1 MNTQIIVNKQVHESR
16 IAILEDGKMVELLVE
31 RPDQR
36 RMVGDVYKGKV
47 ERVLPGI
54 QSAFIN
60 IGIEKRAFLHISDV
74 ARYDP
79 FADVET
85 EEDDDSLGRGRS
97 RKRSSPKHDN
107 IKEWLKAGD
116 EILVQITKEP
126 MGAKGPRCT
135 TEISLAGRFLVLM
148 PGQKH
153 TGVSR
158 KIRSQRER
166 HRIRK
171 IIRDLQPEGTGLIGR
186 SVAEG
191 QSREILQ
198 RDLEYLVKDL
208 EKIKQ
213 KSEVFEAPAL
223 MHRDT
228 GMAPAMVRDLFSM
241 DMKEFVVDSKTE
253 YEKIKSYTHKVVPS
267 LEDRIKLYR
276 GNKPIFDAY
285 DVEPQIENMLKRKIW
300 LKKGSQI
307 VIDNTEALISI
318 DVNSGRNV
326 GKGKTYEENL
336 LSVNLAAVDEI
347 ARQIRLRDLGGIIV
361 IDFIDMEIEK
371 NRQTLIDAFRKA
383 MSEDRARHK
392 ILDVNEFGLVILTRQ
407 RVQQS
412 VVERISDTCP
422 VCAGLGV
429 VFSAVTIIA
438 RIERWLMR
446 AASSKTKSFLIVA
459 HPIVAGELFAE
470 GAERI
475 KELEDAYKVRLEC
488 LADPVLAPDDFVIL
502 DADTGEEMTDEFT
515 AGANDMA

>member
-16 IAILEDGKMVELLVE
+16 IAILEDGKLVELLVE

-36 RMVGDVYKGKV
+36 RMVGNIYKGKV

-60 IGIEKRAFLHISDV
+60 IGMEKRAFLHISDV

-79 FADVET
+79 FSDSEIEE
-85 EEDDDSLGRGRS
+85 EEDSQQRVRP
-97 RKRSSPKHDN
+97 RKRSQFKNDN
-107 IKEWLKAGD
+107 IKEWLTAGD

-153 TGVSR
+153 VGVSR
-158 KIRSQRER
+158 KIRSQRDR
-166 HRIRK
+166 YRIRK
-171 IIRDLQPEGTGLIGR
+171 IIRDMKPEGAGLIGR

-191 QSREILQ
+191 QDKKALA

-208 EKIKQ
+208 DKIKQ
-213 KSEVFEAPAL
+213 KTEVFEAPAL
-223 MHRDT
+223 MYRDT
-228 GMAPAMVRDLFSM
+228 GMAAGMVRDLFSM
-241 DMKEFVVDSKTE
+241 DMNEFVVDSKTE
-253 YEKIKSYTHKVVPS
+253 YEKIKAYTQKVVPS
-267 LEDRIKLYR
+267 LKDRIKLYR
-276 GNKPIFDAY
+276 GKKPIFDAF
-285 DVEPQIENMLKRKIW
+285 DVETQIENMLKRKIW
-300 LKKGSQI
+300 VRKGAYI

-326 GKGKTYEENL
+326 GKGKTYEDNL
-336 LSVNLAAVDEI
+336 LQVNLAAVDEI

-361 IDFIDMEIEK
+361 IDFIDMEYEK
-371 NRQTLIDAFRKA
+371 NRQTLIDTFRKA
-383 MSEDRARHK
+383 MSDDRARHK
-392 ILDVNEFGLVILTRQ
+392 ILDVNDFGLVILTRQ

-422 VCAGLGV
+422 TCGGLGV

-446 AASSKTKSFLIVA
+446 AVSSRTKNFIIIV
-459 HPIVAGELFAE
+459 HPVVAGELFAE
-470 GAERI
+470 KAERL
-475 KELEDAYKVRLEC
+475 KELEAAYKVRLEC
-488 LADPVLAPDDFVIL
+488 FADPVLSPDDYIIL

-515 AGANDMA
+515 GNTNGMA